1 VRRTLKQLMVGTAA
15 ALFAAGCAS
24 TGPTSAGSAGTGP
37 SSTASSSTASTSPGA
52 ASSSE
57 SAPASTS
64 AAGSSSTSAPA
75 NTTAPAGQASIY
87 GCDRMPV
94 AQPKSYIL
102 TCGDGGVVLD
112 QLTWSGWG
120 TAQAT
125 ATGVRIQN
133 SCIPSCAAGSPIS
146 SKATVTLS
154 GLSGGHYTKLRVVTA
169 KGTSDYT
176 IDAAGPV
183 VTGAR

>member
-1 VRRTLKQLMVGTAA
+1 MVGTAA
-15 ALFAAGCAS
+15 ALLAAGCAS
-24 TGPTSAGSAGTGP
+24 TG
-37 SSTASSSTASTSPGA
+37 STSTSA

-57 SAPASTS
+57 TAPTPVPTTTSTPAP
-64 AAGSSSTSAPA
+64 AAGSSSPSSAVTGTALGGGAPTTSAPA
-75 NTTAPAGQASIY
+75 GPTVPAGQAFVY
-87 GCDRMPV
+87 GCDRQPV

-102 TCGDGGVVLD
+102 TCGDGGVSLN
-112 QLTWSGWG
+112 QLVWSGWG
-120 TAQAT
+120 GAQAT

-133 SCIPSCAAGSPIS
+133 SCTPSCAAGSPIS

-169 KGTSDYT
+169 KGTSDYRV
-176 IDAAGPV
+176 DAAGPV

>member
-1 VRRTLKQLMVGTAA
+1 MVGTAA
-15 ALFAAGCAS
+15 ALLAAGCAS
-24 TGPTSAGSAGTGP
+24 TGSTGTGA
-37 SSTASSSTASTSPGA
+37 SSPASSSSGDGTPSTVSSAVTGTALGGGD
-52 ASSSE
+52 
-57 SAPASTS
+57 PA
-64 AAGSSSTSAPA
+64 TSAPA
-75 NTTAPAGQASIY
+75 NTTAPAGQASVY
-87 GCDRMPV
+87 GCDRQPV

-102 TCGDGGVVLD
+102 TCGDGGVALD
-112 QLTWSGWG
+112 QLAWSGWG

-125 ATGVRIQN
+125 ATGVRVQN
-133 SCIPSCAAGSPIS
+133 SCTPSCAAGSPIS